1 MARLDEYVNRY
12 RSIVMERRD
21 GILQMTFHTDGGP
34 LKWGEVP
41 HREFGYAFTDV
52 GSDPENKVIILTGTG
67 DEYCA
72 EYPVEGVAPRSQP
85 IQWDTIYWEGKRLLL
100 NLLDIEAPIISAVNG
115 PALYHAEIPLM
126 SDIVLASENASFQDA
141 PHFPAGLVPGD
152 GVHVV
157 FPLLMGL
164 NRARYF
170 LLMGQT
176 LSARDALELG
186 LVNEVLPRDRLMAR
200 TWEVAEQLAR
210 KSPLTLR
217 YTRTVLTF
225 QLKRLMQDMLGYGLQ
240 VEGLAA
246 LQDSPR

>member
-1 MARLDEYVNRY
+1 
-12 RSIVMERRD
+12 
-21 GILQMTFHTDGGP
+21 
-34 LKWGEVP
+34 
-41 HREFGYAFTDV
+41 
-52 GSDPENKVIILTGTG
+52 
-67 DEYCA
+67 
-72 EYPVEGVAPRSQP
+72 
-85 IQWDTIYWEGKRLLL
+85 
-100 NLLDIEAPIISAVNG
+100 
-115 PALYHAEIPLM
+115 M

>member
-1 MARLDEYVNRY
+1 M
-12 RSIVMERRD
+12 
-21 GILQMTFHTDGGP
+21 
-34 LKWGEVP
+34 
-41 HREFGYAFTDV
+41 
-52 GSDPENKVIILTGTG
+52 
-67 DEYCA
+67 
-72 EYPVEGVAPRSQP
+72 
-85 IQWDTIYWEGKRLLL
+85 
-100 NLLDIEAPIISAVNG
+100 PIISAVNG

-126 SDIVLASENASFQDA
+126 SDIVLASENAAFQDA

-176 LSARDALELG
+176 LSAREAMELG
-186 LVNEVLPRDRLMAR
+186 LVSEVMPRDRLMAR
-200 TWEVAEQLAR
+200 AWEVAEQLAQ

-217 YTRTVLTF
+217 YTRTVLTL
-225 QLKRLMQDMLGYGLQ
+225 QLKRLMQEMLGYGLQ